1 MPKRRKNQNGEAFM
15 DFIKGV
21 GNAAKKVF
29 GVLKDTKILSTV
41 GSIIPHPGVQA
52 AARVAGSV
60 GLGGRKHGYKRKPG
74 PKKGKKQSGKGINL
88 HGVRSGARA
97 APLKL

>member
-1 MPKRRKNQNGEAFM
+1 MPKRRKNQNGEGFM

-60 GLGGRKHGYKRKPG
+60 GLGKGKGRKKKRG
-74 PKKGKKQSGKGINL
+74 PKKGTKQSGKGINL